1 MKYALLTRSA
11 GSSDHAGVAEIGG
24 SIEAETAFAYSQFA
38 DNERKPAMR
47 VYTVLPQDD
56 LNHAASAAQKAEADG
71 FDGLV
76 SMENQHAPFLPHAAA
91 IPVTKKIR
99 LMTGIAI
106 AFARSPMVVAEECYD
121 LQKSSKGRFILG
133 LGSQVRAHNERRFSV
148 PWSAPVPRMRE
159 YIGALRAIWSCFE
172 KDERLNF
179 EGEHYRFTLMTP
191 NFKPP
196 ASGQPMVPITI
207 AAVGPAMLRLA
218 GEACD
223 GVRLHPFCTRE
234 YIDRV
239 VMKELGTGMA
249 RTGRKRENFEI
260 VGGGYIVTG
269 PNEETV
275 AKNLDWVRFRV
286 AFYGSTPNYFPVWEV
301 HGLEDLGQKLHA
313 MSREKRW
320 DDMAKEIDDDV
331 VRLFA
336 AVGTYDVIAGE
347 VAKRFGGA
355 SDSVASGI
363 RETDDP
369 GIPPDVV
376 QDLQRIDSPFSG
388 YATPW

>member
-1 MKYALLTRSA
+1 
-11 GSSDHAGVAEIGG
+11 
-24 SIEAETAFAYSQFA
+24 
-38 DNERKPAMR
+38 MR

-56 LNHAASAAQKAEADG
+56 LNHAASAAAEAEAAG

-91 IPVTKKIR
+91 IPATENIK

-121 LQKSSKGRFILG
+121 LQHSSGGRFILG
-133 LGSQVRAHNERRFSV
+133 LGSQVRAHNIRRFSV

-159 YIGALRAIWSCFE
+159 YIQALRAIWNCFE
-172 KDERLNF
+172 KDERLNY
-179 EGEHYRFTLMTP
+179 EGEHYQFTLMTP

-196 ASGQPMVPITI
+196 ASGQPMVPVTI

-223 GVRLHPFCTRE
+223 GVRLHPFCTRKYLDE
-234 YIDRV
+234 V
-239 VMKELGTGMA
+239 VMKELATGME

-260 VGGGYIVTG
+260 VGGGYVVTG
-269 PNEETV
+269 PDEETV
-275 AKNLDWVRFRV
+275 AKNLEWVRYRV

-301 HGLEDLGQKLHA
+301 HGLEDLGKKLHQ
-313 MSREKRW
+313 MSREKLW
-320 DDMAKEIDDDV
+320 DEMPNEIDDDV

-336 AVGTYDVIAGE
+336 AVGTFDNIANE
-347 VAKRFGGA
+347 IETRFGGA
-355 SDSVASGI
+355 SDSVSSGI

-369 GIPPDVV
+369 GMPS
-376 QDLQRIDSPFSG
+376 DLIKDIQKIDSVFTN
-388 YATPW
+388 YKTEW